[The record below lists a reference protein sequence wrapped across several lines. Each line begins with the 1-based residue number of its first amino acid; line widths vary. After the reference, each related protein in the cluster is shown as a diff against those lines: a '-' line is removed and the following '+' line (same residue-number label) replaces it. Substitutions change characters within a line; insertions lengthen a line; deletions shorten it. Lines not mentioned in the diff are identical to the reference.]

1 MYLSLDVSVGNSI
14 LASRN
19 DGHVDYWRHISES
32 QAATASWQAHEYD
45 AWICR
50 FDRHQPN
57 LVYSGG
63 DDGLLKLWD
72 MREDVTLPSLTLRSK
87 LHTAGV
93 TAIESHP
100 KEPFVF
106 CSGSYDK
113 CIYVWDHRAMRRP
126 LFSPE
131 SPGQGGIWRLVWHA
145 ENKYLLLAACMYGG
159 LSIYSYD
166 RSEHLVPLYDY
177 AEHTSIVY
185 GADWKASSRFPNHS
199 LIASCSFY
207 DEAMHFHYHT
217 DPVHRAK

>member
-1 MYLSLDVSVGNSI
+1 MYLSLDVSVDNSL

-19 DGHVDYWRHISES
+19 DGHVDYWKHISES
-32 QAATASWQAHEYD
+32 DAATASWKAHEYD

-50 FDRHQPN
+50 FDAHQPN
-57 LVYSGG
+57 LIYSGG

-72 MREDVTLPSLTLRSK
+72 MREAVTSPSVLFRSK

-113 CIYVWDHRAMRRP
+113 QVHIWDHRAMRRP
-126 LFSPE
+126 LFSSEP
-131 SPGQGGIWRLVWHA
+131 PGQGGVWRLVWHYD
-145 ENKYLLLAACMYGG
+145 NKYLLLAACMYGG
-159 LSIYSYD
+159 LTVYSYD
-166 RSEHLVPLYDY
+166 HLAHLAVTHEYSD
-177 AEHTSIVY
+177 HMSIVY
-185 GADWKASSRFPNHS
+185 GADWKKSTRFSNQS

-207 DEAMHFHYHT
+207 DEAMHFHYYAH
-217 DPVHRAK
+217 PG